1 MRTVEHDGHQWR
13 VQWIPKGQLSEG
25 KEGLER
31 KIWIS
36 CSPEK
41 GPVRHLEITTDEIA
55 GVDAF
60 MSLDD
65 EQIRDLIRR
74 SE

>member
-1 MRTVEHDGHQWR
+1 MRTVKHDGHQWR

-31 KIWIS
+31 EITIS
-36 CSPEK
+36 CSPSN
-41 GPVRHLEITTDEIA
+41 GPVQYVEITTDEIA
-55 GVDAF
+55 DSNAF

-65 EQIRDLIRR
+65 DEVRDLIRR
-74 SE
+74 SR